1 MRADAA
7 EPAVRGQL
15 VRLCNDEHVS
25 APSRRRADRERAA
38 KHGACFKTRG
48 IIAADLVRSRRAY
61 GWIVLFTL
69 LANPMVKHDARVS
82 VAQAFTRPEVLQL
95 RDQAGLDF
103 ASYHSHFGHR
113 FVLAGEKAERIRC
126 CPCHEVA
133 LMNREKIAWT
143 LSLILIAII
152 AFQLPGSVAH
162 RDDDYAFVKT
172 LIDIHR
178 QVDNNYVD
186 PLDEEKLK
194 LGSVNGM
201 MGELDPY
208 SIFIPAA
215 KTEEFDNLLEGSFKG
230 VGIELSQ
237 LENGDIQ
244 VVTPIPDSPAH
255 KAGVQAGDIILKVNG
270 VDIKGKKIS
279 DVQSI
284 IKGPL
289 GSEVRL
295 TVKHLDGQ
303 EVELKMTRQEI
314 VMPTVMGYRRDAK
327 NNWDYWVSQNPKIA
341 YVRIT
346 QFTATTT
353 REMKKV
359 ARIRCWVRGCRG
371 LVLDLRFNP
380 GGRLDQAK
388 DVVNL
393 FINEGIIVV
402 TKGMHR
408 AQEVARADA
417 AKALTQKFPI
427 IVLVNEHSAS
437 AAEIVAG
444 SLMDNKRALVLG
456 TRTYGKGSVQEIIP
470 LEPDEGELKLTVAYY
485 YLPSGRLVHRKKGA
499 TDWGVDPQVNVP
511 MSEKAEQQ
519 VLREQGE
526 AELFHKPLPVTTRPT
541 TSTSTHPATQPV
553 VDVQLQQAVSA
564 MMSSIILNGEHQLV
578 ADHQTARAL
587 PSTQPVSQ

>member
-1 MRADAA
+1 
-7 EPAVRGQL
+7 
-15 VRLCNDEHVS
+15 
-25 APSRRRADRERAA
+25 
-38 KHGACFKTRG
+38 
-48 IIAADLVRSRRAY
+48 
-61 GWIVLFTL
+61 
-69 LANPMVKHDARVS
+69 
-82 VAQAFTRPEVLQL
+82 
-95 RDQAGLDF
+95 
-103 ASYHSHFGHR
+103 
-113 FVLAGEKAERIRC
+113 
-126 CPCHEVA
+126 
-133 LMNREKIAWT
+133 MNREKIAWT
-143 LSLILIAII
+143 VSLILIAML
-152 AFQLPGSVAH
+152 AFQLPGSLAH

-244 VVTPIPDSPAH
+244 VVSPIPDSPAH
-255 KAGVQAGDIILKVNG
+255 KAGVQAGDIIVKVNG
-270 VDIKGKKIS
+270 LDIKGKKIA

-295 TVKHLDGQ
+295 TVKHVDGQ

-314 VMPTVMGYRRDAK
+314 VMPTVMGYRRDAA

-341 YVRIT
+341 YLRIT

-353 REMKKV
+353 REMKKSLDQV
-359 ARIRCWVRGCRG
+359 LGQGMQG
-371 LVLDLRFNP
+371 LILDVRFNP

-393 FINEGIIVV
+393 FVSDGVLVV
-402 TKGMHR
+402 TRGLHR
-408 AQEVARADA
+408 TQEIARADA
-417 AKALTQKFPI
+417 AKSLSQKFPI

-526 AELFHKPLPVTTRPT
+526 AELFHKPLPVTTKP
-541 TSTSTHPATQPV
+541 STATQAATRPV

-578 ADHQTARAL
+578 PTTQTARA

>member
-1 MRADAA
+1 
-7 EPAVRGQL
+7 
-15 VRLCNDEHVS
+15 
-25 APSRRRADRERAA
+25 
-38 KHGACFKTRG
+38 
-48 IIAADLVRSRRAY
+48 
-61 GWIVLFTL
+61 
-69 LANPMVKHDARVS
+69 
-82 VAQAFTRPEVLQL
+82 
-95 RDQAGLDF
+95 
-103 ASYHSHFGHR
+103 
-113 FVLAGEKAERIRC
+113 
-126 CPCHEVA
+126 
-133 LMNREKIAWT
+133 MNREKIAWT
-143 LSLILIAII
+143 VSLVLIAIL

-172 LIDIHR
+172 LIDVHR
-178 QVDNNYVD
+178 QVDNNYVE

-194 LGSVNGM
+194 NGSVGGM

-208 SIFIPAA
+208 SVFIPAA
-215 KTEEFDNLLEGSFKG
+215 KTEEFDNMLEGSFKG

-255 KAGVQAGDIILKVNG
+255 KAGVQAGDIIVKVNG

-295 TVKHLDGQ
+295 TVKHMDGQ
-303 EVELKMTRQEI
+303 EAELKMTRQEI
-314 VMPTVMGYRRDAK
+314 VMPTVMGYRRDSN
-327 NNWDYWVSQNPKIA
+327 NNWEYWVSQKPKVA

-346 QFTATTT
+346 QFTADTSK
-353 REMKKV
+353 ELKKSLDQV
-359 ARIRCWVRGCRG
+359 LGQGMQG
-371 LVLDLRFNP
+371 LILDLRFNP

-393 FINEGIIVV
+393 FIDDGIIVV
-402 TKGMHR
+402 TKGLHR
-408 AQEVARADA
+408 AQEVARADP
-417 AKALTQKFPI
+417 AKTLTQKKFPI

-499 TDWGVDPQVNVP
+499 SDWGVDPQVNVP
-511 MSEKAEQQ
+511 MSEKVEQE

-526 AELFHKPLPVTTRPT
+526 AELFHKPLPLTTKPT
-541 TSTSTHPATQPV
+541 TATATNPATQPV
-553 VDVQLQQAVSA
+553 KDVQLQQAVSA
-564 MMSSIILNGEHQLV
+564 MISSIILRGDDQLV
-578 ADHQTARAL
+578 PTTQTARVPA
-587 PSTQPVSQ
+587 TQPAAQ